1 MWHPV
6 LTFEE
11 SETRLVKKIFIL
23 YITCFMLQELAS
35 VTMRRF
41 LSSSNLRDEKEDL
54 AAARRDRAL
63 HAWRNLGSP
72 PHPTRPGSSSSSKNK
87 SRVISTGFLLPGTTV
102 AELCSRAVAAGFSAQ
117 AAGGQAV
124 GPTQLSPPASLPRP
138 VFITPQ
144 TPSEPYAPAL
154 HSTPQSAS

>member
-11 SETRLVKKIFIL
+11 SETRLVKKIFVL
-23 YITCFMLQELAS
+23 YITCFMLQELAR

-72 PHPTRPGSSSSSKNK
+72 PHPTRPRSSSSPQNR
-87 SRVISTGFLLPGTTV
+87 SRVISTGFLLPARRWRSCAAVQWPRATWPKRLAARRPV
-102 AELCSRAVAAGFSAQ
+102 RHSSRRPPRSRAPSSLRRRLQGNR
-117 AAGGQAV
+117 
-124 GPTQLSPPASLPRP
+124 SPR
-138 VFITPQ
+138 
-144 TPSEPYAPAL
+144 
-154 HSTPQSAS
+154 HSTVHRRPAC

>member
-1 MWHPV
+1 MRRPV
-6 LTFEE
+6 STFTE
-11 SETRLVKKIFIL
+11 SELRIFLKIFVL

-54 AAARRDRAL
+54 SAARRDRAL

-72 PHPTRPGSSSSSKNK
+72 PHPTRPGLSSSQQNR
-87 SRVISTGFLLPGTTV
+87 SRVISTGFLLPGTSV
-102 AELCSRAVAAGFSAQ
+102 AELCSRAVAAGNLAQ
-117 AAGGQAV
+117 AAGGQAA
-124 GPTQLSPPASLPRP
+124 GPAPLSPPASLPRP

-144 TPSEPYAPAL
+144 TKLSRPWLRGGGGGITA
-154 HSTPQSAS
+154 

>member
-6 LTFEE
+6 LTFKE
-11 SETRLVKKIFIL
+11 SETRIVKKIFVL

-72 PHPTRPGSSSSSKNK
+72 PHPTRPGSSSSHQTRN
-87 SRVISTGFLLPGTTV
+87 RVISTGFLLPGTTV
-102 AELCSRAVAAGFSAQ
+102 ADLCSRAVAAGN
-117 AAGGQAV
+117 
-124 GPTQLSPPASLPRP
+124 L
-138 VFITPQ
+138 
-144 TPSEPYAPAL
+144 APAARRPAL
-154 HSTPQSAS
+154 RCSRRPPRSRAPSSLRRRLQGNCSPRHSTVHRRPAC